1 MLKKILSFILKAFLL
16 LLVFSLHSC
25 YNEYVPQVFDGNKI
39 VESPKLMTEKHKKN
53 IVKVLTYY
61 DEDWKLEN
69 GKILVS
75 KNIDNEIL
83 WNYTTKT
90 NDSIWLKSNG
100 LK

>member
-1 MLKKILSFILKAFLL
+1 
-16 LLVFSLHSC
+16 
-25 YNEYVPQVFDGNKI
+25 
-39 VESPKLMTEKHKKN
+39 MTEKHKKN

-83 WNYTTKT
+83 WNYTTKA

-100 LK
+100 LE